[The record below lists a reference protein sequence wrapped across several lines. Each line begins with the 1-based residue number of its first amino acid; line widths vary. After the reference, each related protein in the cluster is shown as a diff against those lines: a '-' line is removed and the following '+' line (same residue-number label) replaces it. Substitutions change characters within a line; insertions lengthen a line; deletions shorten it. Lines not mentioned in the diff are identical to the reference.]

1 VGGNLRAST
10 DSVDMGSTYTDDTQS
25 LSLITCKHSGCNS
38 RPDLDRFY
46 CDNSKSGE
54 SESRRGQFFVGS
66 TIGLR
71 GALKPNFTFSRAC
84 LPNNDVLAL
93 HAGGKGPGNS
103 CVIYFS
109 RPQCLTQEDQVLVVS
124 GRSDC
129 NEHSGKTHYNY
140 ELSQT
145 GRSGHKRT
153 IYLET
158 EEEIDT
164 KQDKKTDQE
173 KDEKTTVVP
182 AMIVQKE
189 HLDLFEK
196 DGWEDIKI
204 KFFADSEDR
213 PSVWVEEN
221 TLL

>member
-1 VGGNLRAST
+1 
-10 DSVDMGSTYTDDTQS
+10 MGSTYTDDTQS

-38 RPDLDRFY
+38 RPDLDHFY
-46 CDNSKSGE
+46 SDNSKSGRG
-54 SESRRGQFFVGS
+54 ESRCGRFFVNS

-71 GALKPNFTFSRAC
+71 GALKPDSTFNQAC
-84 LPNNDVLAL
+84 LPSNDVLAL
-93 HAGGKGPGNS
+93 HVGGKGPGNS

-109 RPQCLTQEDQVLVVS
+109 RSQCLTQEDQVLVVS
-124 GRSDC
+124 DRSGF
-129 NEHSGKTHYNY
+129 NEHFGKTYYIY

-196 DGWEDIKI
+196 HGWEDIKI
-204 KFFADSEDR
+204 KFFADSGDR
-213 PSVWVEEN
+213 PSVRVEEN